1 MPCVCGGVELQPEA
15 VGLSL
20 KFSGLGW
27 VTRRGVK
34 SEHTRNVVEDVS
46 LEVESLDTR
55 RQGSKLS
62 SSGDE

>member
-1 MPCVCGGVELQPEA
+1 MCVGGVELQPEA

-20 KFSGLGW
+20 KVSGLGW

-46 LEVESLDTR
+46 LEVDTR